1 MVDTFYTNF
10 NGQLQPK
17 SRLPEK
23 KRELCKKFSING
35 FGGGETN
42 QRLEKKKENKKK
54 NWRYYTFGSS
64 KRLIT
69 TTQFNTIL
77 TQF

>member
-54 NWRYYTFGSS
+54 IGDITLLVVLKGLLLQHN
-64 KRLIT
+64 LI
-69 TTQFNTIL
+69 L
-77 TQF
+77 Y